1 MVKPESKLL
10 LYRNQTT
17 APKTVKITVLA
28 ITKADIKMWLSE
40 KEKTKENMGNQDT
53 QVDSIAFWGAQI

>member
-10 LYRNQTT
+10 LYKNQTT

-28 ITKADIKMWLSE
+28 ITKADIKMRLSE
-40 KEKTKENMGNQDT
+40 KEKQNMGNQDIP
-53 QVDSIAFWGAQI
+53 VASIDLGGA

>member
-10 LYRNQTT
+10 LYKNQTT

-28 ITKADIKMWLSE
+28 ITKADIKMRLSE
-40 KEKTKENMGNQDT
+40 KEKQNMGNQDI
-53 QVDSIAFWGAQI
+53 QVASIDLGEA

>member
-10 LYRNQTT
+10 LYKNQTT

-28 ITKADIKMWLSE
+28 ITKADIKMRLSE
-40 KEKTKENMGNQDT
+40 KEKQNMGNQDI
-53 QVDSIAFWGAQI
+53 QVASIDLGGA